1 MSHNIVVP
9 GGTTVLLPTAG
20 KYCDRDI
27 VVTAEGGGLS
37 LDVVTASSLPGT
49 VVDGQIVVITDT
61 PAPSLYVDMDEPG
74 NPAAGD
80 VWVRMEAGAEVKL
93 ELSEESPYLNAGLV
107 YAGQWAGSIYMPC
120 AAYLG
125 KNGTWVEF
133 AKALPPIGTPLN
145 DCTWD
150 EISAIAA
157 AGLADRYWTVG
168 DAKQITING
177 KVGIT
182 TFSNYSIWAYIIG
195 INHNAEIEG
204 SNKIHFQLAKTAQ
217 TGGKDLCFT
226 DSRQG
231 TYNNP
236 AGSFALSHSWSN
248 SGGWASSPM
257 RTAILGSDAAPATPA
272 ADTFM
277 AALPY
282 DLRNVMK
289 PCTKYTDNQ
298 GGSGDTASKVTE
310 TTEYLWLPAEFEILG
325 NRNQAN
331 SAEKNY
337 QAQYAY
343 YSAGNSPIKYRQ
355 TDYAAALWF
364 TRSVRAGSASAYCV
378 MQASGG
384 MSYYDG
390 IYSQGIAPCFCV

>member
-1 MSHNIVVP
+1 MINLTIE
-9 GGTTVLLPTAG
+9 GGTSKRLLTAG
-20 KYCDRDI
+20 KYCADDI
-27 VVTAEGGGLS
+27 LVTAEGGGG
-37 LDVVTASSLPGT
+37 VNAITASSLPGT
-49 VVDGQIVVITDT
+49 VTDGQIVVITDVAV
-61 PAPSLYVDMDEPG
+61 PHIYVNTDEPA
-74 NPAAGD
+74 NPVEGD
-80 VWVRMEAGAEVKL
+80 VWVKLEAGADVAVET
-93 ELSEESPYLNAGLV
+93 SEKSPYMGGGLA
-107 YAGQWAGSIYMPC
+107 YAGQWAGNSYMPC
-120 AAYLG
+120 AGYLG
-125 KNGTWVEF
+125 VAGTWQKF
-133 AKALPPIGTPLN
+133 AAALPPVGTPLN

-231 TYNNP
+231 TYSNP

-257 RTAILGSDAAPATPA
+257 RSAILGSDAAPDTPA

-298 GGSGDTASKVTE
+298 GGSGDTASKVTA

-355 TDYAAALWF
+355 TDYTAALWF
-364 TRSVRAGSASAYCV
+364 TRSVRAGSTSAYCV

-384 MSYYDG
+384 ISYYDG